1 MDLWVDNTGER
12 QCDRSKKKSPNFK
25 EDSEQ
30 LLKDENVGGPYG
42 HMEGRW
48 AVEKVKGVLVR
59 TYCILC
65 MLMVSLPCVVVNYPL
80 IYPLH
85 K

>member
-1 MDLWVDNTGER
+1 MDNTGEI

-42 HMEGRW
+42 HMEGR
-48 AVEKVKGVLVR
+48 
-59 TYCILC
+59 
-65 MLMVSLPCVVVNYPL
+65 
-80 IYPLH
+80 
-85 K
+85 

>member
-1 MDLWVDNTGER
+1 MDNTGER

-42 HMEGRW
+42 HMEGG
-48 AVEKVKGVLVR
+48 EL
-59 TYCILC
+59 
-65 MLMVSLPCVVVNYPL
+65 
-80 IYPLH
+80 
-85 K
+85 